1 MNGKIRVL
9 RIINRFNLGGPTFNA
24 CYLSRYLPEDKYE
37 TLLVGGDH
45 EEGEDSSTFIAD
57 DLGLKPLILPEF
69 QRAVSFKDDKRAYH
83 RISRLIKEFKPD
95 IVHTHAS
102 KAGAVGRL
110 AAYQNKVPVIV
121 HTFHGH
127 VFHSYFGS
135 LKTLFYKEVE
145 RYLARRTSAIIA
157 ISPLQKDELT
167 AKYKICDPLKT
178 CVIPLG
184 FDLNRFAGNKEENRK
199 KFRNQYQVKEDE
211 VAIGIIGRLAPI
223 KNHGMFVEV
232 AANVKSLTGK
242 KVRFF
247 IVGDGECLKSV
258 QTKAQ
263 QCGLEWSYIQ
273 STGNEDI
280 VFTSW
285 RKDTDVVYAG
295 LDMVL
300 LTSLNEGTPVTLI
313 EAQAAGKPVISTD
326 VGGVRD
332 VTSQKTSRLV
342 PSEDVMGMARKV
354 VQTLDQPLLMKSMS
368 EAGWEETGSRF
379 HYTRLVNDV
388 NLLYSQLLQK
398 NNVRKT

>member
-1 MNGKIRVL
+1 
-9 RIINRFNLGGPTFNA
+9 
-24 CYLSRYLPEDKYE
+24 
-37 TLLVGGDH
+37 
-45 EEGEDSSTFIAD
+45 
-57 DLGLKPLILPEF
+57 
-69 QRAVSFKDDKRAYH
+69 
-83 RISRLIKEFKPD
+83 
-95 IVHTHAS
+95 
-102 KAGAVGRL
+102 
-110 AAYQNKVPVIV
+110 
-121 HTFHGH
+121 
-127 VFHSYFGS
+127 
-135 LKTLFYKEVE
+135 
-145 RYLARRTSAIIA
+145 
-157 ISPLQKDELT
+157 LQKDELT

-178 CVIPLG
+178 SVIPLG

-263 QCGLEWSYIQ
+263 QCGLECSYIQ

-285 RKDTDVVYAG
+285 RKDTEVVYAG

-313 EAQAAGKPVISTD
+313 EAQAAGKPVVSTD

-332 VTSQKTSRLV
+332 VTSEKTSRLV

-354 VQTLDQPLLMKSMS
+354 VDLLGQPLLMQSMS
-368 EAGWEETGSRF
+368 AAGWEETGSRF

-398 NNVRKT
+398 SNVRKT